1 MYPMSEIHDLIVLY
15 SLQYA
20 AYLYT
25 DVALVSYDK
34 MHLLNGTMKK
44 IRGCLGYIRDHATQF
59 IWGLFHKPFQGSR
72 N

>member
-1 MYPMSEIHDLIVLY
+1 MYPMSKIHDLIVLC
-15 SLQYA
+15 SLQYT

-25 DVALVSYDK
+25 DVARISYDK
-34 MHLLNGTMKK
+34 MHSLNGTMQKT
-44 IRGCLGYIRDHATQF
+44 RCLGYIRDYTTQF